1 MCGFGKDVQVNYLHK
16 NMSIKVLNIRI
27 LIQSYFKLSK
37 IVLFTNP

>member
-1 MCGFGKDVQVNYLHK
+1 MCSFGKDVQVNYLHK
-16 NMSIKVLNIRI
+16 KMSIKVLNIRI